1 MALQKIIFRP
11 GINREGTDYSNEG
24 GWFNSN
30 LVRFRKGLPEKI
42 GGWVKTTTNTF
53 KSTGRALHAWV
64 SLAGTKFIGLG
75 ATWKYYILEGANFY
89 DITPLRDTTSAGDVT
104 FAGKANTLSSNI
116 TATDTT
122 IPLTSS
128 TGFPST
134 GTIQIGSETINYTAV
149 SGNNLVGATRGAEST
164 TAATHSSSDAVLC
177 ATLTV
182 SDTSHGAVQ
191 NDFVTFS
198 GAASLGVG
206 GNITDA
212 VLNQEYQVATVVNA
226 NSYTVKAKDT
236 SDNTVFANSSDS
248 GSGGSSV
255 VGAYQINVGLDV
267 YVPSTGWGIG
277 TWGSGTFGS
286 AGTLGLTN
294 QLRLWSHDNFGEDLV
309 INPRMGGVYYWDTS
323 AKTLGTDRAV
333 ALSDLSGANLA
344 PTKAL
349 QVLVSDIDRH
359 VICFGADPLNDG
371 GTARTGTIDPM
382 FIAWSDQENITEWEP
397 KSTNTAGSFRLSAGS
412 AIVGATRAR
421 QETLIWT
428 DTSLYAMSFV
438 GQPFTF
444 SVNLVNEGV
453 GLVGPNAMINTPK
466 GIFWM
471 DKKGFYN
478 YGGNIQQLQC
488 SVDAYVFGDL
498 NQTQN
503 YQIFGFVNKAF
514 DEVGWFYCSGES
526 TVLDRYVVYNYEEGT
541 WVIGNLTRTC
551 WLDEGIF
558 PDPKATYSSSDV
570 GYLYNHE
577 TGNDA
582 DGSAMTDV
590 FIESSDFDIDPAGD
604 QFQFISK
611 IIPDIKFTGSG
622 STGTGGQT
630 AEIVLKKRNYP
641 GEDLTTAV
649 TGSCTSNTTKI
660 DTRVRGRQAV
670 LRIQSNDDD
679 TSKTGMSFRVGAMRL
694 DIKPDGMR

>member
-1 MALQKIIFRP
+1 MALQKIIFKP

-42 GGWVKTTTNTF
+42 GGWQKSTTNTF

-75 ATWKYYILEGANFY
+75 ATWKYYILEGSNYY
-89 DITPLRDTTSAGDVT
+89 DITPIRATTSAGDVT
-104 FAGKANTLSSNI
+104 FSATNGDATI
-116 TATDTT
+116 TVA
-122 IPLTSS
+122 
-128 TGFPST
+128 
-134 GTIQIGSETINYTAV
+134 
-149 SGNNLVGATRGAEST
+149 
-164 TAATHSSSDAVLC
+164 
-177 ATLTV
+177 
-182 SDTSHGAVQ
+182 DTSHGAVQ

-198 GAASLGVG
+198 GAATLGG
-206 GNITDA
+206 LITA
-212 VLNQEYQVATVVNA
+212 NVLNQEYQIATIVNA
-226 NSYTVKAKDT
+226 NSYTIEAKNTDGDT
-236 SDNTVFANSSDS
+236 VTANASDS
-248 GSGGSSV
+248 GNGGGST

-309 INPRMGGVYYWDTS
+309 INPRMGGIYYWDTS

-333 ALSDLSGANLA
+333 ALSDLSGANLP
-344 PTKAL
+344 PTKTL

-371 GTARTGTIDPM
+371 GTARTGTLDPM

-397 KSTNTAGSFRLSAGS
+397 KATNTAGSFRLSAGS
-412 AIVGATRAR
+412 AIVGAVRAR
-421 QETLIWT
+421 QETLVWT
-428 DTSLYAMSFV
+428 DTSLYAMSFI

-453 GLVGPNAMINTPK
+453 GLVGPNAMINSPK
-466 GIFWM
+466 GVFWM

-478 YGGNIQQLQC
+478 YGGNIQQLPC
-488 SVDAYVFGDL
+488 SVDAYVFNDL

-503 YQIFGFVNKAF
+503 YQIFGFLNKAF
-514 DEVGWFYCSGES
+514 DEVGWFYCSGDS

-558 PDPKATYSSSDV
+558 SEPKATYSSSDV
-570 GYLYNHE
+570 GYLYDHE

-590 FIESSDFDIDPAGD
+590 FIESSDFDIDPAGE

-630 AEIVLKKRNYP
+630 AEVVLKKRNYP
-641 GEDLTTAV
+641 GEDLTTA
-649 TGSCTSNTTKI
+649 TTSSCTSNTTKI

-679 TSKTGMSFRVGAMRL
+679 TTKTGMSFRVGAMRL

>member
-42 GGWVKTTTNTF
+42 GGWTKNTTNTF

-89 DITPLRDTTSAGDVT
+89 DITPIRSTTSAGDVT
-104 FAGKANTLSSNI
+104 FSATNGDATI
-116 TATDTT
+116 TVADT
-122 IPLTSS
+122 
-128 TGFPST
+128 
-134 GTIQIGSETINYTAV
+134 A
-149 SGNNLVGATRGAEST
+149 
-164 TAATHSSSDAVLC
+164 
-177 ATLTV
+177 
-182 SDTSHGAVQ
+182 HGAVQ

-198 GAASLGVG
+198 GAATLGG
-206 GNITDA
+206 LITA
-212 VLNQEYQVATVVNA
+212 NVLNQEYQIATIVNA
-226 NSYTVKAKDT
+226 NSYTVEAKDT
-236 SDNTVFANSSDS
+236 DGATVTANASDS
-248 GSGGSSV
+248 GNGGSSV
-255 VGAYQINVGLDV
+255 GGAYQINVGLDV

-309 INPRMGGVYYWDTS
+309 INPRMGGIYYWDTS

-344 PTKAL
+344 PTKTL

-397 KSTNTAGSFRLSAGS
+397 KATNTAGSFRLSAGS
-412 AIVGATRAR
+412 AIVGAVRAR

-453 GLVGPNAMINTPK
+453 GLVGPNAMINSPK
-466 GIFWM
+466 GVFWM
-471 DKKGFYN
+471 DKKGFYS
-478 YGGNIQQLQC
+478 YGGNIQQLPC
-488 SVDAYVFGDL
+488 SVDAYVFSDL
-498 NQTQN
+498 NHTQN
-503 YQIFGFVNKAF
+503 YQIFGFLNKAF
-514 DEVGWFYCSGES
+514 DEVGWFYCSGNS
-526 TVLDRYVVYNYEEGT
+526 AVLDRYVVYNYEEGT

-558 PDPKATYSSSDV
+558 PVPKATHSSSDV
-570 GYLYNHE
+570 GYLYDHE

-590 FIESSDFDIDPAGD
+590 FIESSDFDIDPAGE

-630 AEIVLKKRNYP
+630 AEVVLKKRNYP
-641 GEDLTTAV
+641 GEDLTTA
-649 TGSCTSNTTKI
+649 TTSSCTSNTTKI

-679 TSKTGMSFRVGAMRL
+679 TTKTGMSFRVGAMRL
-694 DIKPDGMR
+694 DVKPDGMR